1 MSAKIG
7 NGTSTYEQGNI
18 SATNELAKKLGIT
31 VGMTAK
37 EAADRMLKD
46 TTHKVNWSAR
56 DQRDASVK
64 PGNAINIDW
73 R

>member
-7 NGTSTYEQGNI
+7 DGTSTYEQGKI

-37 EAADRMLKD
+37 EAADRMLKG
-46 TTHKVNWSAR
+46 TTHKVN
-56 DQRDASVK
+56 
-64 PGNAINIDW
+64 
-73 R
+73 